1 MKYTKLLFSI
11 FIMLMGTSSCAESR
25 TVAETGD
32 TLMQVIERRRS
43 IRRYTGEKIS
53 RQVLEQIVRAGA
65 FAPSSYGQNP
75 VEFVVVEDKDK
86 LKSVAQSKR
95 IGAPSV
101 RDASVAIVVIA
112 DIGKGELWVE
122 DASVAAGYILLA
134 AEQQGIGACWNQ
146 IRDRDGQ
153 QLSASD
159 EIKDLLDIP
168 SRYEVLCVVALG
180 HPAESKPPRS
190 EQEMNVQG
198 RTHFGKF

>member
-1 MKYTKLLFSI
+1 
-11 FIMLMGTSSCAESR
+11 MLMGTSSCAESR

-86 LKSVAQSKR
+86 LKSVAQAKR
-95 IGAPSV
+95 
-101 RDASVAIVVIA
+101 
-112 DIGKGELWVE
+112 
-122 DASVAAGYILLA
+122 
-134 AEQQGIGACWNQ
+134 IGACWNQ

-153 QLSASD
+153 RLSVSD

-168 SRYEVLCVVALG
+168 SRYEVLCVVTIG